1 MTETNVILKVQT
13 FSLSDPLITVELVM
27 DRRHQAIDIAD
38 KLNDIAKAKK
48 ENTTIRRFAFFKK
61 NAFIFTA
68 TKCIGVHVHRLNK
81 SLDQPSYY
89 SFWNVSTGIN
99 SNI

>member
-38 KLNDIAKAKK
+38 KLNAIAKAKK
-48 ENTTIRRFAFFKK
+48 ENTTTYFVQTIELPKEDSDDDMPF
-61 NAFIFTA
+61 
-68 TKCIGVHVHRLNK
+68 
-81 SLDQPSYY
+81 
-89 SFWNVSTGIN
+89 
-99 SNI
+99 